1 MTKDN
6 RLLDKQS
13 LKDYNDKLQNKL
25 NNKFDKVNTEI
36 NTLAQY
42 NIDSEGIATLT
53 SGVIKEYVDSK
64 MKDAIEGNT
73 VEKQVYYKLDTNGNI
88 MYEYTKA
95 TGIAD
100 SSIVYY
106 TQLGSGT
113 TTDPYTYEVADPQ
126 PSSGD
131 SLDEK
136 NLFIRG
142 SAITTT
148 SPSEQELSHPVLDEQ
163 GDPVTE
169 SVTEVNES
177 TESTIVTTM
186 GKVAISEEEIN
197 DLFV

>member
-13 LKDYNDKLQNKL
+13 LIDYNDKLQNKL
-25 NNKFDKVNTEI
+25 NKKFEEVDTEI

-131 SLDEK
+131 SLEGK

-148 SPSEQELSHPVLDEQ
+148 SPSEQELNHPVLDEQ
-163 GDPVTE
+163 GDPITE

-177 TESTIVTTM
+177 TESTIITTM
-186 GKVAISEEEIN
+186 GKATITEEELN